1 MLKVAAFVAK
11 RLAKSIA
18 FDAYIIP
25 IVLATT
31 TIILGVVATT
41 TIVLASGVAAERSAP
56 PTVRSTGRGGRQ
68 CAGDAQAACR
78 KAKRR

>member
-1 MLKVAAFVAK
+1 MEEVMLKVAAFVAK

-31 TIILGVVATT
+31 TIILGVIATT
-41 TIVLASGVAAERSAP
+41 SIVLASGVVA
-56 PTVRSTGRGGRQ
+56 
-68 CAGDAQAACR
+68 
-78 KAKRR
+78 

>member
-1 MLKVAAFVAK
+1 MEEVMLKVAAFVAK

-31 TIILGVVATT
+31 TI
-41 TIVLASGVAAERSAP
+41 VLASGVVERSAL
-56 PTVRSTGRGGRQ
+56 PTVRSTGRERTV
-68 CAGDAQAACR
+68 
-78 KAKRR
+78 